1 MDKERLEE
9 LKKLCEDAT
18 PGPWEHRVLQNG
30 VQSFVQAPRN
40 NPGDPYDIE
49 IMGEDR
55 NVDNYPPSQAL
66 ADGNFI
72 AASRTALPELIA
84 EVEFLTK
91 VAEQMRELLGD
102 VWIDTSRLLI
112 VSEVGYSS
120 EIHGRPE
127 LAQYL
132 KRGKE

>member
-91 VAEQMRELLGD
+91 VAEQAVMSTELYNYTSVLGC
-102 VWIDTSRLLI
+102 
-112 VSEVGYSS
+112 
-120 EIHGRPE
+120 PE